1 MKRKTTKPGNMR
13 AFIYP
18 VSKKMRKVRRK
29 GTKNESWRQST
40 VKAQDLPEG
49 RKDQTCHGKGHDPW
63 NLSASYTGQ
72 KPERDCEELYK
83 LGVAAVDQQRRN
95 GRRRIMAQEGVNN
108 D

>member
-1 MKRKTTKPGNMR
+1 MKVGDKVQLRRRISQKGGKTR
-13 AFIYP
+13 
-18 VSKKMRKVRRK
+18 
-29 GTKNESWRQST
+29 
-40 VKAQDLPEG
+40 L
-49 RKDQTCHGKGHDPW
+49 GKGHDPW

>member
-83 LGVAAVDQQRRN
+83 LGVAAVDK
-95 GRRRIMAQEGVNN
+95 
-108 D
+108 

>member
-1 MKRKTTKPGNMR
+1 MKMKTTKPGNMR
-13 AFIYP
+13 AFIYS
-18 VSKKMRKVRRK
+18 VSKVRRK

-49 RKDQTCHGKGHDPW
+49 RKDQTCHGKGHNPW

-83 LGVAAVDQQRRN
+83 LGVAAVDQ
-95 GRRRIMAQEGVNN
+95 
-108 D
+108 